1 MTLKSSL
8 DIQIRY
14 SDVDLLGHVNNA
26 TFLTYYELGRIDFF
40 RKFMN
45 DLADARF
52 VIAHIEVDFFSE
64 VRLGDIP
71 VCTTTV
77 EKLGNTSVTFRSAIS
92 VRGEI
97 ASVCKAVL
105 VYVDKENKPCSIPDN
120 LRKHLAD

>member
-8 DIQIRY
+8 DIQVRY

-40 RKFMN
+40 RNFID
-45 DLADARF
+45 DLAEIRF

-71 VCTTTV
+71 VCN
-77 EKLGNTSVTFRSAIS
+77 LPGN
-92 VRGEI
+92 
-97 ASVCKAVL
+97 L
-105 VYVDKENKPCSIPDN
+105 CS
-120 LRKHLAD
+120 L